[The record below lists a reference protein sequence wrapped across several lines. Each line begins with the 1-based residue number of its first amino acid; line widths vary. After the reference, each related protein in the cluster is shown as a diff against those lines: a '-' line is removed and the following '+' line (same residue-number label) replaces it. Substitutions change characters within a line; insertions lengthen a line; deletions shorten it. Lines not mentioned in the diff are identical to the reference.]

1 MGLEEELKEQ
11 LEKAHDSF
19 EKRVAG
25 TMAILAA
32 ALAVVTVMG
41 HSSTTEE
48 IVSQAKA
55 SDQWAYYQA
64 KSIRRYESEIARD
77 MLAPQAEKAAAYAKN
92 VERYEKEGD
101 EIQKE
106 AQGLENESSS
116 AGHKAERYEFGEVF
130 FEVSI
135 VLASVA
141 ILTKRKPIW
150 WVSIAGGLVGLVV
163 SVTAYIIK

>member
-1 MGLEEELKEQ
+1 MN
-11 LEKAHDSF
+11 
-19 EKRVAG
+19 
-25 TMAILAA
+25 
-32 ALAVVTVMG
+32 
-41 HSSTTEE
+41 
-48 IVSQAKA
+48 QAKA

-77 MLAPQAEKAAAYAKN
+77 MMAAQSDKAAVYAKN
-92 VERYEKEGD
+92 VERYEKEGG

-106 AQGLENESSS
+106 AQGLEKESHTN
-116 AGHKAERYEFGEVF
+116 GERAERYEFGEVF

-150 WVSIAGGLVGLVV
+150 WVSIEGGLVGLVV
-163 SVTAYIIK
+163 SATAYMIK